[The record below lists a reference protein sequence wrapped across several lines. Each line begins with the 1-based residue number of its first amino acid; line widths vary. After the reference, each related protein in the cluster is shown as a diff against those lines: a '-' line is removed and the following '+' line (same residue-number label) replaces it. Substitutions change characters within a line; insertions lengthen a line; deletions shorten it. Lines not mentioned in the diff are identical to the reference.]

1 MSYLKY
7 SPFLK
12 KKFGVKVQKVSIDAG
27 FTCANQD
34 GTKGVGGC
42 TYCNNNSFNPKYCK
56 PKKSITTQINEG
68 IAFFSKNIKI

>member
-27 FTCANQD
+27 FTCPNQD

-42 TYCNNNSFNPKYCK
+42 T
-56 PKKSITTQINEG
+56 
-68 IAFFSKNIKI
+68 

>member
-27 FTCANQD
+27 FTCPNQD

-42 TYCNNNSFNPKYCK
+42 TSVSYTHLTLPTKR
-56 PKKSITTQINEG
+56 IV
-68 IAFFSKNIKI
+68 

>member
-27 FTCANQD
+27 FTCPNQD

-42 TYCNNNSFNPKYCK
+42 TYCNNNSFNSYCRR
-56 PKKSITTQINEG
+56 
-68 IAFFSKNIKI
+68 

>member
-27 FTCANQD
+27 FTCPNQD

-56 PKKSITTQINEG
+56 PKKVSQLKLMKELI
-68 IAFFSKNIKI
+68 FFQKNIKI